1 LYFKEV
7 RSKLIC
13 SIIKRRRSMSNSRF
27 SSILKL
33 SFLSVVLAFT
43 SNVSADPVK
52 AAFVYI
58 GPTGDHGWTY
68 AHDEG
73 VKYAKEK
80 LGDDVIM
87 TTIENVAENSD
98 SERVITSLARKN
110 DIVFTTSFG
119 YMNPTV
125 KVAKRYP
132 DVKFEHATGY
142 MLEDNVSVY
151 SARFYEG
158 RHVIGKIAGRVTESN
173 VIGYIASFPIPE
185 VIRGINS
192 AFLAAKSVNPD
203 VQIKIVWVYSW
214 YDPGKEADAANA
226 LIAQG
231 ADVLMQHT
239 DSTAAMTVAEE
250 KGIHA
255 FGQASNMREWGP
267 NAQLTGI
274 INDWGPYY
282 ADRIAAVRDGTW
294 SSSDTFAGVQQGM
307 VKFAPM
313 NNNMPTDVK
322 NEAMKA
328 IIDLSMGAI
337 HPFTGPIN
345 KQDGSPWLAEGETPP
360 NFPDLLTMDFYVE
373 GIDSQYPN

>member
-1 LYFKEV
+1 M
-7 RSKLIC
+7 SKG
-13 SIIKRRRSMSNSRF
+13 RF

-33 SFLSVVLAFT
+33 SVLCTVLAFT

-80 LGDDVIM
+80 LGDDVIV

-119 YMNPTV
+119 YMNPTI

-158 RHVIGKIAGRVTESN
+158 RHVIGKIAGRMTESN

>member
-119 YMNPTV
+119 YMNPSV

>member
-1 LYFKEV
+1 
-7 RSKLIC
+7 
-13 SIIKRRRSMSNSRF
+13 
-27 SSILKL
+27 
-33 SFLSVVLAFT
+33 
-43 SNVSADPVK
+43 
-52 AAFVYI
+52 
-58 GPTGDHGWTY
+58 
-68 AHDEG
+68 
-73 VKYAKEK
+73 
-80 LGDDVIM
+80 
-87 TTIENVAENSD
+87 
-98 SERVITSLARKN
+98 
-110 DIVFTTSFG
+110 
-119 YMNPTV
+119 
-125 KVAKRYP
+125 
-132 DVKFEHATGY
+132 

-158 RHVIGKIAGRVTESN
+158 RHVIGKIAGRMTESN

-203 VQIKIVWVYSW
+203 VQIKVVWVYSW

>member
-1 LYFKEV
+1 
-7 RSKLIC
+7 
-13 SIIKRRRSMSNSRF
+13 MSNIRLR
-27 SSILKL
+27 SILKL
-33 SFLSVVLAFT
+33 SLLSAVLAFT
-43 SNVSADPVK
+43 SNVFADPVK

-68 AHDEG
+68 AHDQG
-73 VKYAKEK
+73 AKYLKAQM
-80 LGDDVIM
+80 GDDVVV
-87 TTIENVAENSD
+87 TTVESVEENSD

-110 DIVFTTSFG
+110 DIIFTTSFG
-119 YMNPTV
+119 YMNPTL

-158 RHVIGKIAGRVTESN
+158 RHVIGKIAGRMTKTN

-185 VIRGINS
+185 VIRGIN
-192 AFLAAKSVNPD
+192 AAYLAAKSVNPD
-203 VQIKIVWVYSW
+203 IQIKIIWVYTW

-231 ADVLMQHT
+231 ADIIMQHT
-239 DSTAAMTVAEE
+239 DSTAPMTVAEE
-250 KGIHA
+250 TEGVYA
-255 FGQASNMREWGP
+255 FGQASDMGAWGP
-267 NAQLTGI
+267 TSQLTSI
-274 INDWGPYY
+274 IDNWGPYY
-282 ADRIAAVRDGTW
+282 LSRVQAVKDGTW
-294 SSSDTFAGVQQGM
+294 ASSDTFDGIRQGM

-313 NNNMPTDVK
+313 SSAMPLEVK
-322 NEAMKA
+322 QEASKA
-328 IIDLSMGAI
+328 IIDVMTGAV

-360 NFPDLLTMDFYVE
+360 AYPDLLTMDFYVE
-373 GIDSQYPN
+373 GIDSKYPN